1 MRRIILVVAFCSFV
15 PFAGYA
21 EAQEFY
27 YGRDGAVPVSRDS
40 TKILIK
46 LDPAI
51 PAQYSEAALDSI
63 ERIVMTLPDS
73 QAIDEFVVCSLKT
86 ESGFNEFLDSL
97 HEVTSILFA
106 EPFYVLED
114 GSPLYVG
121 Q

>member
-1 MRRIILVVAFCSFV
+1 
-15 PFAGYA
+15 
-21 EAQEFY
+21 
-27 YGRDGAVPVSRDS
+27 
-40 TKILIK
+40 
-46 LDPAI
+46 
-51 PAQYSEAALDSI
+51 
-63 ERIVMTLPDS
+63 MTLPDS